1 MTELRLALNKM
12 YEKFGLTD
20 ETLMLSQILDELVV
34 EKQREKYENKK
45 DLDREIEAD
54 ARLKLGVMELLPS
67 FDNLITIYEIKWNK
81 LRNDFNVIE
90 RDLVIKEFHK
100 LYGKKVNKLLMG
112 EK

>member
-1 MTELRLALNKM
+1 MEVRKQVTKDTDVVNIASFQNLNFEFWK
-12 YEKFGLTD
+12 D
-20 ETLMLSQILDELVV
+20 
-34 EKQREKYENKK
+34 ENKK

-54 ARLKLGVMELLPS
+54 TRLKLGVMELLPS

-90 RDLVIKEFHK
+90 RDLVTNEFKK
-100 LYGKKVNKLLMG
+100 LYGKRIDKLMG

>member
-1 MTELRLALNKM
+1 MEIYKQVTKDTDVVNIATFQNLNFEFWK
-12 YEKFGLTD
+12 D
-20 ETLMLSQILDELVV
+20 
-34 EKQREKYENKK
+34 ENKK

-81 LRNDFNVIE
+81 LRNDFNVME
-90 RDLVIKEFHK
+90 RDLVTNEFKK
-100 LYGKKVNKLLMG
+100 LYGNRINKLMG

>member
-1 MTELRLALNKM
+1 MEIYKQVTKDTDVVNIATLENLNFEFWK
-12 YEKFGLTD
+12 D
-20 ETLMLSQILDELVV
+20 
-34 EKQREKYENKK
+34 ENKK

-81 LRNDFNVIE
+81 LRNDFNVME
-90 RDLVIKEFHK
+90 RDLVTNEFKK
-100 LYGKKVNKLLMG
+100 LYGKRIDKLMG